1 MDVCDDLV
9 CVLMLF
15 QWGGIARH
23 SVTARAV
30 TTTDDGL
37 GNTSDVN
44 VDTEVPS
51 VLFAP
56 EGATE
61 SVGAQSPNVIGRASL
76 YGAFPALNSDDLI
89 LHDATCCDGSQFGHG
104 TWNVI
109 GGSRSWGPGMVVV
122 PIDKA
127 SAA

>member
-1 MDVCDDLV
+1 MRDTH
-9 CVLMLF
+9 
-15 QWGGIARH
+15 I
-23 SVTARAV
+23 VTARAV

-37 GNTSDVN
+37 GNTTPTN
-44 VDTEVPS
+44 VDTTVS
-51 VLFAP
+51 GVLFAP

-61 SVGAQSPNVIGRASL
+61 SVDAQSPTVIGRASL

-89 LHDATCCDGSQFGHG
+89 VHAATCCDGSVFGHG

-109 GGSRSWGPGMVVV
+109 GGTRGWGPGLMVV

-127 SAA
+127 ATA